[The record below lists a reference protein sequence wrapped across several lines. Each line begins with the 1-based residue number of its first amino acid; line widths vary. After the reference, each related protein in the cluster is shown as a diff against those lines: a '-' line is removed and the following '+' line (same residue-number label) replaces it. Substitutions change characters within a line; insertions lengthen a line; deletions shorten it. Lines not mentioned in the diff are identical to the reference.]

1 MLVPIPDFD
10 KIETGFEA
18 LPPAEYEAIV
28 TKCMTGKSKIKGT
41 PQIEWEYTIQ
51 GPTHSGRKLFENSFL
66 SENAVFTTKRLVVG
80 CGAPFT
86 PAGFNTEDCL
96 GRRVKLV
103 LGQKPNNITPGRIDN
118 TIDKITP
125 IA

>member
-18 LPPAEYEAIV
+18 LPPGEYEAIV
-28 TKCMTGKSKIKGT
+28 TRCMTGKSRQKQT
-41 PQIEWEYTIQ
+41 PQIEWEYTVQ

-66 SENAVFTTKRLVVG
+66 SANAVFTTKRLVVG

-86 PAGFNTEDCL
+86 NEGFNTEDCL
-96 GRRVKLV
+96 GKRVKLI
-103 LGQKPNNITPGRIDN
+103 LGQKPNDVISGKIDN
-118 TIDKITP
+118 TIDRITP